1 MYWYRQGKA
10 LWRSSNFSC
19 VLLAAIFTNA
29 LRAAERPE
37 LTRLFPPGGQAGT
50 VVDVEA
56 TGKFPVWPIQ
66 AWSDSDSIRW
76 SFDAS
81 SGKLKATIDASAKPG
96 LHWLRLYHPNGATS
110 VRPFLVSD
118 MPEQIEVEPNNRVA
132 EANAVLAVP
141 ACFQGVLGKRGD
153 VDMVSVMLTAGQ
165 KLVATVDASQLLR
178 SPVDAILQLLDSDG
192 FVMAENL
199 DHFGL
204 DPSLEFV
211 APRDGKYFVRVFGF
225 PSAPDSTIAF
235 GGGAD
240 WIYRL
245 RLQSEV
251 APLVDPSSN
260 GSLGSEAGSE
270 AICRA
275 IEHGESIS
283 RDTAIS
289 IEVPARLRGT
299 IAQSGQQNYV
309 RFKGVA
315 GQSYR
320 IQLRAR
326 EFGSALDGTI
336 AVFDAQGKQLSQQDD
351 VGNDRDPD
359 LKWKAPADGDY
370 FIEVSDFHQTGGSDY
385 GFELLVSA
393 VLPDFSLSVPNDL
406 IQVVVGKETEI
417 QVKLNREGNF
427 VGEILVSL
435 HELPNGVDCP
445 VVRSIQGSDT
455 EKKIT
460 LKVKSTALFQG
471 PLKISAK
478 AVDLEDCVRIATTD
492 DEKPMWLSSIV
503 E

>member
-1 MYWYRQGKA
+1 VFWFRQGKVS
-10 LWRSSNFSC
+10 WRSSNFSC
-19 VLLAAIFTNA
+19 VLLVAISTNA
-29 LRAAERPE
+29 LLAAERPE
-37 LTRLFPPGGQAGT
+37 LTLLFPPGGQAGT
-50 VVDVEA
+50 VVNVEA

-66 AWSDSDSIRW
+66 VWSDTDSIHW
-76 SFDAS
+76 SCEES

-96 LHWLRLYHPNGATS
+96 LYWLRLYHPNGATS

-118 MPEQIEVEPNNRVA
+118 MPEQTEVEPNNRVA
-132 EANAVLAVP
+132 EANAVASFP
-141 ACFQGVLGKRGD
+141 ACIQGVLGKRGD

-165 KLVATVDASQLLR
+165 KLVATVDASNLLR
-178 SPVDAILQLLDSDG
+178 SPVDAILQLLDPDG
-192 FVMAENL
+192 FVIAENL

-204 DPSLEFV
+204 DPSLEFL
-211 APRDGKYFVRVFGF
+211 APRDGRYFVRVFGF

-245 RLQSEV
+245 RLQSVV
-251 APLVDPSSN
+251 APVLDPSSN
-260 GSLGSEAGSE
+260 GSLGSEAIFRTME
-270 AICRA
+270 Y
-275 IEHGESIS
+275 GESIS

-326 EFGSALDGTI
+326 EFGSALDATI
-336 AVFDAQGKQLSQQDD
+336 AVLDAQGKQLSQQDD
-351 VGNDRDPD
+351 VGNVRDPD

-370 FIEVSDFHQTGGSDY
+370 LIEVSDFHQTGGPDY

-427 VGEILVSL
+427 AGEILVSL
-435 HELPNGVDCP
+435 QELPEGVDCP
-445 VVRSIQGSDT
+445 VVKSIQGNDT
-455 EKKIT
+455 EKKLT
-460 LKVKSTALFQG
+460 LKVKSTVPFQG
-471 PLKISAK
+471 PMKISAK
-478 AVDLEDCVRIATTD
+478 AVDLQGSVRIATTD

>member
-1 MYWYRQGKA
+1 MIWFQHGKTR
-10 LWRSSNFSC
+10 LQPSFCRC
-19 VLLAAIFTNA
+19 LLLAAISTNT

-50 VVDVEA
+50 VVEVEA

-66 AWSDSDSIRW
+66 AWSDTDAIRW
-76 SFDAS
+76 SCEEG
-81 SGKLKATIDASAKPG
+81 SGKLKATIDAGAKPG

-118 MPEQIEVEPNNRVA
+118 MPEQIEVEPNNRAA
-132 EANAVLAVP
+132 EANAVPAMP
-141 ACFQGVLGKRGD
+141 ACFQGVLDKRGD
-153 VDMVSVMLTAGQ
+153 VDVISVMLTAGQ
-165 KLVATVDASQLLR
+165 KLVATVDASQWLR

-192 FVMAENL
+192 FVVAENL

-204 DPSLEFV
+204 DPSIEFL

-225 PSAPDSTIAF
+225 PAAPDSTIAF
-235 GGGAD
+235 GGGVD
-240 WIYRL
+240 WLYRLRL

-251 APLVDPSSN
+251 AAVLDSSST
-260 GSLGSEAGSE
+260 GYLGSEGSSHT
-270 AICRA
+270 
-275 IEHGESIS
+275 IEHGEAIS
-283 RDTAIS
+283 RDTAIA

-299 IAQSGQQNYV
+299 IAQSGQQKYV

-315 GQSYR
+315 GQTYR

-326 EFGSALDGTI
+326 ELGSALDGTV
-336 AVFDAQGKQLSQQDD
+336 AVLDAQGKQLSQQDD

-359 LKWKAPADGDY
+359 LRWKAPADGDY
-370 FIEVSDFHQTGGSDY
+370 LIEVSDFHQAGGPDY
-385 GFELLVSA
+385 GFELLVNA
-393 VLPDFSLSVPNDL
+393 VIPDFSLSVPNDL
-406 IQVVVGKETEI
+406 IQLVVGKETEI

-427 VGEILVSL
+427 AGEIIVSL
-435 HELPNGVDCP
+435 EGAPEGVDCP
-445 VVRSIQGSDT
+445 AVKSIQGGDT

-460 LKVKSTALFQG
+460 LKVKSTVPFQG

-478 AVDLEDCVRIATTD
+478 ADERPDVVRFATTE